1 MVVKRWIEVKL
12 PTAYMVLPHFT
23 SCRTVS
29 VVPVAASFGRPLGG
43 VGDPGPAA
51 AAARAA
57 VVPAVA
63 TRSAGPAARTAVVL
77 AVATAGNWRPQH
89 PAAAMPAITAYRR
102 PYGLRSSSLWD
113 RIL

>member
-12 PTAYMVLPHFT
+12 PTAYMVPPHFT
-23 SCRTVS
+23 SWRTVS
-29 VVPVAASFGRPLGG
+29 VVPVGASFGRPVGG
-43 VGDPGPAA
+43 AGDTGPTAAMVPAA
-51 AAARAA
+51 
-57 VVPAVA
+57 V
-63 TRSAGPAARTAVVL
+63 TGPVGAAARTAVVL

-89 PAAAMPAITAYRR
+89 PAAAIPTITAHRR